1 MSSPP
6 PPPQVSADGKF
17 YWDGQRWV
25 PMQGQAAKQPPLM
38 AQKQRPQLP
47 PGYEIKKQG
56 HGLRNGCIGCVGLI
70 VLVIIIGI
78 AAGGSHSPS
87 TSFPSSP
94 GTSGSPLPSPTPI
107 SEAAYKASAKSIPY
121 VQLEKDPASMA
132 GTVVTYTGQVVQYDS
147 ATTTSNL
154 RINVTPDGFG
164 GYNDTIWLDVDPA
177 QTTKVFRNT
186 VIQFWGEVV
195 GPYTYTSVLGGQI
208 TIPEV
213 SAKYVQVVG

>member
-1 MSSPP
+1 MSDPP
-6 PPPQVSADGKF
+6 PPPKVSADGKF
-17 YWDGQRWV
+17 YWDGTRWV
-25 PMQGQAAKQPPLM
+25 PMQGRSSQAPPM
-38 AQKQRPQLP
+38 AQQHRPQGP
-47 PGYEIKKQG
+47 PGYEIKKKG
-56 HGLRNGCIGCVGLI
+56 HGLRNGCIGCLGLI
-70 VLVIIIGI
+70 ALIIIIAI
-78 AAGGSHSPS
+78 AASGSHSPS

-154 RINVTPDGFG
+154 RINVTANSFG
-164 GYNDTIWLDVDPA
+164 YTDTIWLDVDPA
-177 QTTKVFRNT
+177 QTTNVFRNT

-195 GPYTYTSVLGGQI
+195 GPYTYTSVSGGQI

-213 SAKYVQVVG
+213 NAKYVQVVG